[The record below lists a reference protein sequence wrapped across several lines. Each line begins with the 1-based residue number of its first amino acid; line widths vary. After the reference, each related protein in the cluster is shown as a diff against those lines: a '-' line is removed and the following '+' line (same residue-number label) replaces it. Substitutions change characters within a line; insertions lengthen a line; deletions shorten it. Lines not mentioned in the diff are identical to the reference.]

1 MIESMNEVITIARE
15 SGVKIHF
22 SHFKICGK
30 KNWHLIKDIIAL
42 LDKCKE
48 EGIKISYDQYP
59 YVAGSTMLGVII
71 PPWAHAG
78 GTDKLVERLGNK
90 ADREKMKH
98 DIINEFQVGIT
109 L

>member
-1 MIESMNEVITIARE
+1 
-15 SGVKIHF
+15 
-22 SHFKICGK
+22 
-30 KNWHLIKDIIAL
+30 
-42 LDKCKE
+42 
-48 EGIKISYDQYP
+48 
-59 YVAGSTMLGVII
+59 MLGVII

-98 DIINEFQVGIT
+98 DIINGIPGGIT